1 MTNKEI
7 AQKIFAILAI
17 EGFKAYNIEYG
28 NTYFLFSGE
37 DDSIVHFRM
46 KGVSKHWKFGMWINA
61 ENISEEINHE
71 DDKPIVRFFAQYD
84 TQIDKFKP
92 SRSDLCVTYDNY
104 DYKHMFDEAGLYSIV
119 HMLRFMRRHFFLA
132 YVGFCGE
139 YAGYREGSFIWTY
152 IKYESWEKWTRTKEL
167 WYKCI
172 FVPWTKFKIALCKND
187 KVVHN
192 IRLED
197 FEKENPGWSTSYKYG
212 VEIEFA
218 EGVSDEA
225 MCKFLNRW
233 FKKDKYGKFS
243 TYEYMVELQ
252 PYTQVGREGCF
263 NFDWED

>member
-17 EGFKAYNIEYG
+17 EGFKAYDIEYG

-71 DDKPIVRFFAQYD
+71 DDKLIVQFFAQYD

-92 SRSDLCVTYDNY
+92 SRSDLCVRYCNS
-104 DYKHMFDEAGLYSIV
+104 DYKYMFNENGLWEIV
-119 HMLRFMRRHFFLA
+119 HMLKFMRKHFFLA
-132 YVGFCGE
+132 YNGFCGDDT
-139 YAGYREGSFIWTY
+139 GYMSGSFIWNY
-152 IKYESWEKWTRTKEL
+152 IRYEGWEKWTRAKEL
-167 WYKCI
+167 WCRCV
-172 FVPWTKFKIALCKND
+172 FVPWTKFKIVLCKNN
-187 KVVHN
+187 KV
-192 IRLED
+192 IESIKLED

-212 VEIEFA
+212 VEIEFVESA
-218 EGVSDEA
+218 NDKD
-225 MCKFLNRW
+225 MCKFLNKW
-233 FKKDKYGKFS
+233 FKKDKYGKFD
-243 TYEYMVELQ
+243 TYHHMVELQ

-263 NFDWED
+263 RFGWEE